1 MTAVRVFF
9 FGGAFAYRAL
19 FNWIHPAMFIPALI
33 GIPLFQIVF
42 FVYLG
47 RSNGQEP
54 DSFFIV
60 GNAVQSCAMAG
71 VYGAVM
77 VIANDRLFGT
87 LPFVV
92 ASPANRLALFFG
104 RALPLIVNG
113 LLISVFGFLASRVI
127 FDYRPVAAALPELLL
142 VLLVVVTSCTAFGL
156 VLGTAGLRAREP
168 ILMAGVTYSL
178 MLLLCGVNVPVD
190 QLPAGLEAIGQVLP
204 LTHGIAAARELATGA
219 DLGDVSGTILAEVA
233 IGVAYATAAFVLFRV
248 AEARALRDGTLE
260 AI

>member
-1 MTAVRVFF
+1 MTALRVFV

-33 GIPLFQIVF
+33 GLPLFQIVF

-47 RSNGQEP
+47 RSNGKEP

-60 GNAVQSCAMAG
+60 GNAVQSCAMAS
-71 VYGAVM
+71 VYGSVM

-92 ASPANRLALFFG
+92 TSPANRFALFFG
-104 RALPLIVNG
+104 RAAPLVVNG
-113 LLISVFGFLASRVI
+113 LLISVFGFLAGRLL
-127 FDYRPVAAALPELLL
+127 FDYSPVSSALPELLL
-142 VLLVVVTSCTAFGL
+142 VLVIVVASCTAFGL
-156 VLGTAGLRAREP
+156 VIGTAGLRAREP
-168 ILMAGVTYSL
+168 ILVAGLTYSL

-190 QLPAGLEAIGQVLP
+190 QLPPGLEAVGRILP

-219 DLGDVSGTILAEVA
+219 DLGDVSGSILAEVA
-233 IGVAYATAAFVLFRV
+233 IGGVYAAVAFVLFRV
-248 AEARALRDGTLE
+248 VEARARRDGTLE

>member
-33 GIPLFQIVF
+33 GLPLFQIVF

-60 GNAVQSCAMAG
+60 GNAVQSCAMAS

-92 ASPANRLALFFG
+92 ASPANRFALFFG
-104 RALPLIVNG
+104 RAAPLVVNG
-113 LLISVFGFLASRVI
+113 LLISVFGFLVSRVL
-127 FDYRPVAAALPELLL
+127 FDYRPVSSALPELFFVL
-142 VLLVVVTSCTAFGL
+142 VIVVASCTAFGL

-168 ILMAGVTYSL
+168 ILVASLTYSL

-190 QLPAGLEAIGQVLP
+190 QLPAGLEAVGRILP

-219 DLGDVSGTILAEVA
+219 ELGDVAGSILAEVA
-233 IGVAYATAAFVLFRV
+233 IGIAYATVAFVLFRV
-248 AEARALRDGTLE
+248 VEARARRDGTLE
-260 AI
+260 AV